1 LVGEGLEQ
9 GDLPVGEELSLDAP
23 EADGADGHTFS
34 HQRNDKK
41 GPVAEASCALAALR
55 VLVDF
60 GL

>member
-1 LVGEGLEQ
+1 MNEGLEQ
-9 GDLPVGEELSLDAP
+9 GDLSVGEELSLDAA
-23 EADGADGHTFS
+23 EADGTDGHPFS

-41 GPVAEASCALAALR
+41 GPVAEAPCALAALR